1 MPWASLIHVY
11 IVKLSFCIVPTE
23 DGGTGA
29 HFTDRAHG
37 SDFSCSWCCCPGMHC
52 GIWSPSAALYPSLR
66 CAVSPPVPRHCGVL
80 RVNGQQ
86 WENRHCCCSG
96 WDFPEKGKTIILV
109 QQLLWDPCGTQP
121 AASSLL
127 SRTGLWEHPEPGAAG
142 RERGEAERGV
152 HGVLPGGLLHQEAGS
167 RAGGESPWNRN
178 CFTLPVLPV
187 WRNSLQGAGLC
198 SHSPNFPARLK

>member
-1 MPWASLIHVY
+1 MPCLIHVY
-11 IVKLSFCIVPTE
+11 IVKLSFCIVPAE

-37 SDFSCSWCCCPGMHC
+37 SDCACSWCCCLGMHC
-52 GIWSPSAALYPSLR
+52 GIWSQVLPPSLLYD
-66 CAVSPPVPRHCGVL
+66 VPVPPPVPRHCGVL

-86 WENRHCCCSG
+86 WENRHCRCSG
-96 WDFPEKGKTIILV
+96 WDFPEKGKTVILV
-109 QQLLWDPCGTQP
+109 QQLLWDPHGTHP
-121 AASSLL
+121 AASSPLFG
-127 SRTGLWEHPEPGAAG
+127 TGLWEHPEPGAAG
-142 RERGEAERGV
+142 GERGEAERSV

-167 RAGGESPWNRN
+167 RAGGEAPWNRH
-178 CFTLPVLPV
+178 CFTLPVLLE